1 MMEICDNP
9 DNSEYYLQD
18 SIQAMDVGLGLSTHL
33 QWDDQVIWQILEIRK
48 SKYMKIINQNNWLQK

>member
-33 QWDDQVIWQILEIRK
+33 QWDDQVI
-48 SKYMKIINQNNWLQK
+48 